1 MIHKSSQMNKGKLSI
16 KDIAT
21 QLNISKTTVSF
32 ILNGKAKEKRI
43 SEQLV
48 EKVLA
53 LVKEVGYKPNQ
64 LAQSLRT
71 GKTKILGLMVEDI
84 SNPFFS
90 AVAKHIETKA
100 YESGYKIIYCSTEN
114 DDERAKDFLRMFH
127 NLNVDGYIL
136 TPPQGIEEDIQWL
149 VDQGEN
155 VILFDRNYKDIST
168 DFVMANNE
176 EGTYNGT
183 QHLIEQGYQNIAF
196 ITLSSQQ
203 PQMEGRK
210 NGYERAMKDSKLPP
224 FSHAIKFS
232 SSHQDYTKEI
242 KSFLKYNSSLD
253 AILFGT
259 NYLGVSGLEA
269 IATLGLKIPDDLA
282 IVSFDDIDLF
292 RINTP
297 TITAI
302 SQPLEKISESIIN
315 TLLENMD
322 LKKVNGR
329 RSIEGKFISTNL
341 IVRQSSVKK

>member
-1 MIHKSSQMNKGKLSI
+1 MNKGKLSI
-16 KDIAT
+16 KDIAA
-21 QLNISKTTVSF
+21 QLAISKTTVSF

-53 LVKEVGYKPNQ
+53 LVKQVGYKPNQ

-90 AVAKHIETKA
+90 AIAKHIESKA
-100 YESGYKIIYCSTEN
+100 YQNGYKIIYCSTEN
-114 DDERAKDFLRMFH
+114 NDERAKDFLRMFH

-136 TPPQGIEEDIQWL
+136 TPPQGIKEDIQWL
-149 VDQGEN
+149 VEQGEN
-155 VILFDRNYKDIST
+155 VILFDRNFEGIYA
-168 DFVMANNE
+168 DFVMADNE

-183 QHLIEQGYQNIAF
+183 QHLIEQGYQKIAF

-210 NGYERAMKDSKLPP
+210 KGYEMAMEASNLFPLIQSIDFKSNYQNYTEEITA
-224 FSHAIKFS
+224 FIKENP
-232 SSHQDYTKEI
+232 T
-242 KSFLKYNSSLD
+242 LD

-269 IATLGLKIPDDLA
+269 IATIGLKISEDLA

-302 SQPLEKISESIIN
+302 SQPLEKIAESIIN

-322 LKKVNGR
+322 LKKGNE
-329 RSIEGKFISTNL
+329 SKSSEGKYISTNL